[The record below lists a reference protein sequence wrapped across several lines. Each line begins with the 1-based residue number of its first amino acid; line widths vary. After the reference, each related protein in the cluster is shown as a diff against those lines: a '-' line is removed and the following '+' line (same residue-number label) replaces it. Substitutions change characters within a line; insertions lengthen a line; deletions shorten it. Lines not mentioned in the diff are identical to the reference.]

1 MLVFDDFDAWGDAVS
16 GAHLRLVCDGVETRR
31 WTLGVAR
38 LGPVVLQVATEG
50 GGNACYGGNAH
61 DGTMLFL
68 PLTHPHEQVANGV
81 PLDDDSLLV
90 IPRGAD
96 FRIGVRRR
104 AHAWCSIAL
113 PAEMALPDS
122 VSATASGR
130 VTSPGGGV
138 RRLRQLVEEI
148 VAGVMPLDAA
158 SPAHEAAGAA
168 LFSAATACWP
178 DVAPAASAVGRPRLD
193 RAEIIRRAMT
203 ALDEAGEILPSV
215 RELTRRV
222 DVTDRTL
229 LRAFEENFGTSPR
242 SYLALR
248 RLHAVRRRLLR
259 QGPPDTTVADVLVQH
274 GIWEFGRF
282 AARYRRQF
290 GETPSETL
298 GRVSDRSLRP

>member
-1 MLVFDDFDAWGDAVS
+1 MLVFDDFDAWGDALS
-16 GAHLRLVCDGVETRR
+16 GANLRLVCDGVETRR

-68 PLTHPHEQVANGV
+68 PLTHPHEHVANGV
-81 PLDDDSLLV
+81 PLDDDSLFV

-113 PAEMALPDS
+113 PAEMALPHTI
-122 VSATASGR
+122 AANASGR

-148 VAGVMPLDAA
+148 VAGVMPLAAA
-158 SPAHEAAGAA
+158 SPAHHAAGVA
-168 LFSAATACWP
+168 LVSAAAACWS
-178 DVAPAASAVGRPRLD
+178 DVSPATPSVGRPRLD
-193 RAEIIRRAMT
+193 RGEIIRRAMT
-203 ALDEAGEILPSV
+203 ALDEAGDVLPSV
-215 RELTRRV
+215 QHLTRRV
-222 DVTDRTL
+222 GVTDRTL

-242 SYLALR
+242 SYLLLR

-259 QGPPDTTVADVLVQH
+259 GGPPDTTVADVLVRH

-290 GETPSETL
+290 GESPSETL
-298 GRVSDRSLRP
+298 GRVSGRSTRP

>member
-81 PLDDDSLLV
+81 PLDDDSLFV

-113 PAEMALPDS
+113 PAETALPDS

-148 VAGVMPLDAA
+148 VAGVMPLDAVAAVADAHDLINA
-158 SPAHEAAGAA
+158 SASAAAAAAAGPHVY
-168 LFSAATACWP
+168 FCTS
-178 DVAPAASAVGRPRLD
+178 SKH
-193 RAEIIRRAMT
+193 
-203 ALDEAGEILPSV
+203 
-215 RELTRRV
+215 
-222 DVTDRTL
+222 RT
-229 LRAFEENFGTSPR
+229 F
-242 SYLALR
+242 
-248 RLHAVRRRLLR
+248 
-259 QGPPDTTVADVLVQH
+259 VLV
-274 GIWEFGRF
+274 
-282 AARYRRQF
+282 
-290 GETPSETL
+290 TPGAL
-298 GRVSDRSLRP
+298 CRSLLF